1 MQGIRSIPSYYANKP
16 MQFAEGGLATLPEA
30 PMPPQAAPEMDA
42 VMQQVSAN
50 LPENLAEALKQLAQ
64 QISTLPPEEIQ
75 AFLEA
80 LDYLEQNKDRYQEA
94 VQEMVAAGKIPPDSA
109 PPEYNPML
117 FSAIREIVTAS
128 MATPQ
133 QPAGFARGGIA
144 QITGNGRFGDNMLAH
159 ISPQQ
164 AAILRSRGGSGTINP
179 YTGLREYFNLWKAIA
194 PIVGAIAGS
203 FLPFGSMIGP
213 AIGSFAASKLA
224 GNSTQESLM
233 AAALAGAAGLAVGNS
248 AAASAGGYG
257 GSAFSGGEGPSL
269 GSSILSGYE
278 KAGGIGS
285 LFTGAPTTTAPTAQV
300 TTSAPGYLNS
310 SGMGTPPVNSSM
322 NLTGGS
328 PVQLADA
335 STSIS
340 GGSMNDATASSA
352 IAENLN
358 STGAFDAT
366 KLLNIPA
373 ADLAKMNLTTE
384 ELTKLAAHKEALTK
398 LGIPFGAPSQF
409 GFLGDL
415 GKKAV
420 ENPMI
425 TAMLLSGVSAL
436 DQEKM
441 PSGMGSAY
449 GGVTAG
455 DLIAKYPSKY
465 LLNPEAFGIKN
476 SEAIQKYK
484 DAISKEKSGVAQTK
498 TARAGGPINGPGT
511 GTSDS
516 IPARLSDGEFV
527 MTAAAVRGAGG
538 GDRKAGAKKM
548 YQMMHEFEKR
558 A

>member
-1 MQGIRSIPSYYANKP
+1 MQGIRSIPSYYASKP

-109 PPEYNPML
+109 PPQYDPVL

-128 MATPQ
+128 MAAPQ
-133 QPAGFARGGIA
+133 QPVGFARGGIA
-144 QITGNGRFGDNMLAH
+144 QVASNGRFGDNMLAR
-159 ISPQQ
+159 INPQQ
-164 AAILRSRGGSGTINP
+164 AAMLRARGGSGTINP

-194 PIVGAIAGS
+194 PVVGAIAGS

-233 AAALAGAAGLAVGNS
+233 AAALAGASGLAIGNS

-285 LFTGAPTTTAPTAQV
+285 LFTGAPTTTAPVATAPTAQV
-300 TTSAPGYLNS
+300 ATQPNAAAMAGRYGGPSIPQADLSAAGA
-310 SGMGTPPVNSSM
+310 
-322 NLTGGS
+322 S
-328 PVQLADA
+328 PVLADSLPA
-335 STSIS
+335 GVTS
-340 GGSMNDATASSA
+340 GS
-352 IAENLN
+352 
-358 STGAFDAT
+358 FDAT
-366 KLLNIPA
+366 KLLNTPA
-373 ADLAKMNLTTE
+373 ADLAKMNLTSAQVTE
-384 ELTKLAAHKEALTK
+384 LAALKKAYTEA
-398 LGIPFGAPSQF
+398 GIPFGAPSQF

-441 PSGMGSAY
+441 PSGIGSAY

-455 DLIAKYPSKY
+455 DLISKYPSKY

-484 DAISKEKSGVAQTK
+484 DAISKEKSEVAQTK

>member
-1 MQGIRSIPSYYANKP
+1 

-128 MATPQ
+128 MAAPQ

-144 QITGNGRFGDNMLAH
+144 QVASNGRFGDNMLAR
-159 ISPQQ
+159 INPQQ
-164 AAILRSRGGSGTINP
+164 AAMLRARGGSGTINP

-194 PIVGAIAGS
+194 PVVGAIAGS

-233 AAALAGAAGLAVGNS
+233 AAALAGASGLAIGNS

-285 LFTGAPTTTAPTAQV
+285 LFTGAPTTTAPAAQV
-300 TTSAPGYLNS
+300 ATSAPPYQTSMGSASGQMTPEFS
-310 SGMGTPPVNSSM
+310 SSYMT
-322 NLTGGS
+322 S
-328 PVQLADA
+328 PN
-335 STSIS
+335 STSMGS
-340 GGSMNDATASSA
+340 ASGSMDLANLPAPRAGPVTANFLPEGVNFSSSTANALPKTLEEFNAITDPTQRAAALAGLEEAKKAAQLLPSTASS
-352 IAENLN
+352 
-358 STGAFDAT
+358 
-366 KLLNIPA
+366 
-373 ADLAKMNLTTE
+373 
-384 ELTKLAAHKEALTK
+384 
-398 LGIPFGAPSQF
+398 QW

-455 DLIAKYPSKY
+455 DLISKYPSKY

-476 SEAIQKYK
+476 AEAIQKYK

>member
-16 MQFAEGGLATLPEA
+16 MQFADGGLATLPEA
-30 PMPPQAAPEMDA
+30 PVPPQAAPEMDA
-42 VMQQVSAN
+42 IVQQVSAN

-75 AFLEA
+75 TFLEA

-109 PPEYNPML
+109 PPEYDPML
-117 FSAIREIVTAS
+117 FSAIREIVTGS

-144 QITGNGRFGDNMLAH
+144 QIASNGRFGDNMLAH

-164 AAILRSRGGSGTINP
+164 AAILKSRGGSGTINP

-194 PIVGAIAGS
+194 PVVGAVAGS
-203 FLPFGSMIGP
+203 FLPFGSMLGP

-224 GNSTQESLM
+224 GNNTQNSLM

-257 GSAFSGGEGPSL
+257 GSAFSGGTGPSL
-269 GSSILSGYE
+269 GSSILSGMD

-285 LFTGAPTTTAPTAQV
+285 LFTGAPTTTAPVATAPTAQV
-300 TTSAPGYLNS
+300 ATQPNAAAMAGRYGGPSIPQADFSAAGA
-310 SGMGTPPVNSSM
+310 
-322 NLTGGS
+322 S
-328 PVQLADA
+328 PVLANSFPA
-335 STSIS
+335 GVTS
-340 GGSMNDATASSA
+340 GS
-352 IAENLN
+352 
-358 STGAFDAT
+358 FDAT
-366 KLLNIPA
+366 KLLNTPA
-373 ADLAKMNLTTE
+373 TDLAKMNLTSAQVTE
-384 ELTKLAAHKEALTK
+384 LAALKKAYTEA
-398 LGIPFGAPSQF
+398 GIPFGAPSQF

-441 PSGMGSAY
+441 PSGINSAY

-465 LLNPEAFGIKN
+465 LLNPEAFGIKDQK
-476 SEAIQKYK
+476 AIQEYK
-484 DAISKEKSGVAQTK
+484 DAISKEKSGVTQTK
-498 TARAGGPINGPGT
+498 TARTGGAIDGPGT
-511 GTSDS
+511 GKSDS

-538 GDRKAGAKKM
+538 GDRKSGARKM

>member
-1 MQGIRSIPSYYANKP
+1 MQGIRSIPSYYASKP

-128 MATPQ
+128 MAAPQ
-133 QPAGFARGGIA
+133 QPVGFARGGIA
-144 QITGNGRFGDNMLAH
+144 QVASNGRFGDNMLAR
-159 ISPQQ
+159 INPQQ
-164 AAILRSRGGSGTINP
+164 AAMLRARGGSGTINP

-194 PIVGAIAGS
+194 PVVGAIAGS

-233 AAALAGAAGLAVGNS
+233 AAALAGASGLAIGNS

-269 GSSILSGYE
+269 GSSILSGMD

-285 LFTGAPTTTAPTAQV
+285 LFTGAPTTTAPAAQV
-300 TTSAPGYLNS
+300 ATSAPSVGPSVAS
-310 SGMGTPPVNSSM
+310 SGGASMGSFPPVSS
-322 NLTGGS
+322 TATI
-328 PVQLADA
+328 P
-335 STSIS
+335 TS
-340 GGSMNDATASSA
+340 AVSSA
-352 IAENLN
+352 T
-358 STGAFDAT
+358 SGAFDAT
-366 KLLNIPA
+366 KLLNTPA
-373 ADLAKMNLTTE
+373 ADLAKMNLTSAQVTE
-384 ELTKLAAHKEALTK
+384 LAALKKAYTEA
-398 LGIPFGAPSQF
+398 GIPFGAPSQF

-455 DLIAKYPSKY
+455 DLISKYPSKY

>member
-1 MQGIRSIPSYYANKP
+1 

-128 MATPQ
+128 MAAPQ
-133 QPAGFARGGIA
+133 QPVGFARGGIA
-144 QITGNGRFGDNMLAH
+144 QVASNGRFGDNMLAR
-159 ISPQQ
+159 INPQQ
-164 AAILRSRGGSGTINP
+164 AAMLRARGGSGTINP

-194 PIVGAIAGS
+194 PVVGAIAGS

-233 AAALAGAAGLAVGNS
+233 AAALAGASGLAIGNS
-248 AAASAGGYG
+248 AAASAGGYR

-310 SGMGTPPVNSSM
+310 SGMGTPSVDSSM
-322 NLTGGS
+322 NLTGGQ
-328 PVQLADA
+328 VRYADA
-335 STSIS
+335 STNIP
-340 GGSMNDATASSA
+340 GASMNDATASSA
-352 IAENLN
+352 IAQNLN
-358 STGAFDAT
+358 NTGALDAT
-366 KLLNIPA
+366 KLLNMSP
-373 ADLAKMNLTTE
+373 ADLAAQNLTTE

-441 PSGMGSAY
+441 PSGIGSAY

-476 SEAIQKYK
+476 AEAIQKYK
-484 DAISKEKSGVAQTK
+484 DTISKEKSGVAQTK

>member
-1 MQGIRSIPSYYANKP
+1 MQGIRSIPSYYASKP

-144 QITGNGRFGDNMLAH
+144 QIASNGRFGDNMLAH

-194 PIVGAIAGS
+194 PVVGAIAGS

-233 AAALAGAAGLAVGNS
+233 AAALAGASGLAIGNS

-285 LFTGAPTTTAPTAQV
+285 LFTGAPTTTAPVATAPTAQV
-300 TTSAPGYLNS
+300 ATQPNAAAMAGRYGGPSIPQADLSAAGA
-310 SGMGTPPVNSSM
+310 
-322 NLTGGS
+322 S
-328 PVQLADA
+328 PVLANSLPA
-335 STSIS
+335 EVTS
-340 GGSMNDATASSA
+340 GS
-352 IAENLN
+352 
-358 STGAFDAT
+358 FDAT
-366 KLLNIPA
+366 KLLNTPA
-373 ADLAKMNLTTE
+373 ADLAKMNLTSAQVTE
-384 ELTKLAAHKEALTK
+384 LAALKKAYTEA
-398 LGIPFGAPSQF
+398 GIPFGAPSQF

-455 DLIAKYPSKY
+455 DLISKYPSKY
-465 LLNPEAFGIKN
+465 LLNPEAFGIKDQK
-476 SEAIQKYK
+476 AIQEYK

>member
-1 MQGIRSIPSYYANKP
+1 MQGIRSIPSYYASKP

-128 MATPQ
+128 MAAPQ
-133 QPAGFARGGIA
+133 QPVGFARGGIA
-144 QITGNGRFGDNMLAH
+144 QVASNGRFGDNMLAR
-159 ISPQQ
+159 INPQQ
-164 AAILRSRGGSGTINP
+164 AAMLRARGGSGTINP

-194 PIVGAIAGS
+194 PVVGAIAGS

-233 AAALAGAAGLAVGNS
+233 AAALAGASGLAIGNS

-269 GSSILSGYE
+269 GSSILSGMD

-285 LFTGAPTTTAPTAQV
+285 LFTGAPTTTAPAAQV
-300 TTSAPGYLNS
+300 ATSAPSVGPSVAS
-310 SGMGTPPVNSSM
+310 SGGASMGSFPPVSS
-322 NLTGGS
+322 TATI
-328 PVQLADA
+328 P
-335 STSIS
+335 TS
-340 GGSMNDATASSA
+340 AVSSA
-352 IAENLN
+352 T
-358 STGAFDAT
+358 SGAFDAT
-366 KLLNIPA
+366 KLLNTPA
-373 ADLAKMNLTTE
+373 ADLAKMNLTSAQVTE
-384 ELTKLAAHKEALTK
+384 LAALKKAYTEA
-398 LGIPFGAPSQF
+398 GIPFGAPSQF

-455 DLIAKYPSKY
+455 DLISKYPSKY
-465 LLNPEAFGIKN
+465 LLNPEAFGIKS